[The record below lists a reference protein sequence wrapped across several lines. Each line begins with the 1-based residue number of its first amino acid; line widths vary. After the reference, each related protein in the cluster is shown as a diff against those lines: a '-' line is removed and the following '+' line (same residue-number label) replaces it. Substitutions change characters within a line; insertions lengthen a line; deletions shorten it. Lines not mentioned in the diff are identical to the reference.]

1 MQKPIGA
8 GQGSVIASVRGPTDP
23 CFGGRAISSFGMAK
37 KKVALFLETN
47 LLERYDALVAASGS
61 SRSALMRHALHLG
74 LDPLWASLSA
84 DPTPFAV
91 NASAALRRP
100 SPSSAPP
107 RAVSSAIAPLS
118 RHLQALIRANPKLS
132 APELRAYAEQEI
144 AALPPSSRPA
154 VDAVEQL
161 VVDLAASNDDDLDA
175 LPGDSPPV

>member
-1 MQKPIGA
+1 
-8 GQGSVIASVRGPTDP
+8 
-23 CFGGRAISSFGMAK
+23 MAK

-91 NASAALRRP
+91 NASAAVRRP

-107 RAVSSAIAPLS
+107 RAPHSAIAPLS